1 MATRIRLSRHGR
13 KKKPIYYV
21 VVADQR
27 APRDGRFIEKLGT
40 FNPNVHPPIVD
51 IDAER
56 AFYWVMTGAQ
66 PTDSVRTILSKEGVM
81 LRKHLQVGVN
91 KGAITQEEADK
102 KYEDWR
108 NERISKLEKMASD
121 KAQARADEQARIE
134 AEILKLREAEKKAE
148 EEAKAN
154 AIAEAK
160 AAEEAEKAAVAA
172 EEGEAAQEEAEEA
185 PAEESKEAEEATP
198 EAKEE
203 AAPEAKEEEKPSEEE
218 KKE

>member
-13 KKKPIYYV
+13 KKQPIYYV

-27 APRDGRFIEKLGT
+27 SPRDGRFIEKLGT
-40 FNPNVHPPIVD
+40 FNPNVHPPLVD
-51 IDAER
+51 IDVDR

-66 PTDSVRTILSKEGVM
+66 PTDSVRTILSKEGVL

-102 KYEDWR
+102 KYDAWR
-108 NERISKLEKMASD
+108 QERISKLEKMAAD
-121 KAQARADEQARIE
+121 KAQAKADEQSRIE

-160 AAEEAEKAAVAA
+160 AAEEAEKAAA
-172 EEGEAAQEEAEEA
+172 EAEA
-185 PAEESKEAEEATP
+185 TEESQEDA
-198 EAKEE
+198 E
-203 AAPEAKEEEKPSEEE
+203 AAPEAKEETTQETKEETTPE
-218 KKE
+218 AKEEPAPEAKE